1 MKDQFGNTIT
11 TRADAARVHFD
22 AAGELTRLYRGDP
35 IAVIDQALDADP
47 NFALAWAT
55 RAALFGTSTDR
66 AALGEAEKS
75 LRAAEAC
82 AEGATERERAHVVA
96 ARDWAE
102 GRFVDAVSRWGAVAQ
117 AHPRDL
123 LALQFAHIGDFFL
136 GQQSELRDRPLQA
149 LRAWEIG
156 EPGSHAVLGMAAF
169 GLEECGDYAAAEPL
183 GRQGLD
189 LEPRDGWAAHAV
201 AHVCEMQGRT
211 RDGVDFLQATSHAW
225 APESGFAYHNWWHLA
240 LFALDREDYAAAL
253 KLYDEKVRPTSETG
267 QSDVVME
274 MLDGSALLWRLRLSG
289 VDVGDRFAL
298 LAAKWERAM
307 CDGFYSFNDVHA
319 LMAMLGA
326 GRNDDA
332 ERIVTAL
339 RERALDDDDN
349 GVMTRQVALP
359 LAQAFCDFDA
369 GRFSAAAENLHR
381 VRGRAQR
388 FGGSHAQR
396 DIISLTL
403 LEAEIRGGRRAQAQ
417 ALAAERV
424 AHKPHSPW
432 ARTLARRA
440 DPALTPR

>member
-1 MKDQFGNTIT
+1 MKDQFGNTLS
-11 TRADAARVHFD
+11 TRADEACVHFD
-22 AAGELTRLYRGDP
+22 AAAELTRLYRGDP
-35 IAVIDQALDADP
+35 VAALDQALAADP
-47 NFALAWAT
+47 DFALAWAT
-55 RAALFGTSTDR
+55 RAALFATSTDR
-66 AALGEAEKS
+66 AALGEAEKC

-82 AEGATERERAHVVA
+82 ADGATDRERAHVVA
-96 ARDWAE
+96 ARDWIE

-123 LALQFAHIGDFFL
+123 LALQFAHVGDFFL
-136 GQQSELRDRPLQA
+136 GQQSELRDRQLQA

-183 GRQGLD
+183 GRQGVD

-211 RDGVDFLQATSHAW
+211 KDGVEFLQTTSHAW

-240 LFALDREDYAAAL
+240 LFALDSEDYAAAL
-253 KLYDEKVRPTSETG
+253 KLYDEKVRPTTNG
-267 QSDVVME
+267 DQSDVVME
-274 MLDGSALLWRLRLSG
+274 MIDASALLWRLHLAS

-307 CDGFYSFNDVHA
+307 CDGYYGFNDVHA

-326 GRNDDA
+326 GRNADA
-332 ERIVTAL
+332 ERIVATL
-339 RERALDDDDN
+339 RERAHDDDDN
-349 GVMTRQVALP
+349 GVITRQVALP
-359 LAQAFCDFDA
+359 LAQGLYDFDA
-369 GRFSAAAENLHR
+369 GRFSAAVENLHS

-403 LEAEIRGGRRAQAQ
+403 LEAAIRGGRRAQAQ

-440 DPALTPR
+440 DPALTTA